1 MNQHDTQLYAICNT
15 HPDQAQGIPVQG
27 VLEGPLGPGHLRHHA
42 APMPPCASATSTAR
56 SSPAAPSFVDLAAQ
70 HSNWSSRRG
79 GDLGCY
85 CYTIWLI
92 AQLHNAAVH
101 ITGDSVYV
109 LLLLDGA
116 FLTCRYMP
124 FFLGSTFLYHGRAR
138 EDATWRPQ
146 SLGILLQP
154 GDGEDSLIRTVFVG
168 SLFSQRFWTFISV
181 NITMVLSLLST
192 FLFGCYVLARCL
204 LKFLYYACV
213 ELMRM

>member
-1 MNQHDTQLYAICNT
+1 
-15 HPDQAQGIPVQG
+15 
-27 VLEGPLGPGHLRHHA
+27 
-42 APMPPCASATSTAR
+42 
-56 SSPAAPSFVDLAAQ
+56 
-70 HSNWSSRRG
+70 
-79 GDLGCY
+79 
-85 CYTIWLI
+85 
-92 AQLHNAAVH
+92 
-101 ITGDSVYV
+101 
-109 LLLLDGA
+109 
-116 FLTCRYMP
+116 MP